1 MEELDL
7 DDEEDGLRVGD
18 HSMKEVVKIMSEM
31 PSDSDW
37 TEMGESG
44 TVGMYRKAVAVW
56 GQMGI
61 AIAGMV
67 ALSSNQ
73 LREEKAASDDK
84 DVRITTLDTNLKLA
98 KSSVD
103 DLGEK
108 LKAAETRVSEFETE
122 IESLKRQLAERKEP
136 TVVIS
141 EFKESE
147 EYDRA
152 LADAG
157 AAEILRCWTVAERHI
172 KSDPEACFDS
182 FCGLYVKAKED
193 LEKGLGEPEPFD
205 GPAPS
210 FLPKELDQDVGLDH
224 LVVQD

>member
-1 MEELDL
+1 
-7 DDEEDGLRVGD
+7 
-18 HSMKEVVKIMSEM
+18 
-31 PSDSDW
+31 
-37 TEMGESG
+37 
-44 TVGMYRKAVAVW
+44 
-56 GQMGI
+56 MGI

-136 TVVIS
+136 AVVIS

-157 AAEILRCWTVAERHI
+157 AAEILRCWT
-172 KSDPEACFDS
+172 
-182 FCGLYVKAKED
+182 G
-193 LEKGLGEPEPFD
+193 
-205 GPAPS
+205 
-210 FLPKELDQDVGLDH
+210 
-224 LVVQD
+224 